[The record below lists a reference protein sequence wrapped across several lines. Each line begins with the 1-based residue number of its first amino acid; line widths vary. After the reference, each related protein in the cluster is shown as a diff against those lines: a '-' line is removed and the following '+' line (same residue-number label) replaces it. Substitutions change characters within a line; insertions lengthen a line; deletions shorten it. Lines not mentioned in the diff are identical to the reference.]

1 MSEAEI
7 ELLLRLDYITGCPQ
21 SDLEELGIDASKFD
35 VKEKITN
42 LINKYKEQE
51 EQIEEYK
58 LNVKEVMHEAQEN
71 ARIFRKEQAKAN
83 EYRKMIELMAKDI
96 AHNGFDE
103 DICRAF
109 KQEDR
114 TWVCNDDRNCA
125 RCIIE
130 YYKKEARGE

>member
-51 EQIEEYK
+51 K
-58 LNVKEVMHEAQEN
+58 V
-71 ARIFRKEQAKAN
+71 
-83 EYRKMIELMAKDI
+83 IELMAEDI

-114 TWVCNDDRNCA
+114 TWECNDDRNCA

-130 YYKKEARGE
+130 YYKKEAKGE